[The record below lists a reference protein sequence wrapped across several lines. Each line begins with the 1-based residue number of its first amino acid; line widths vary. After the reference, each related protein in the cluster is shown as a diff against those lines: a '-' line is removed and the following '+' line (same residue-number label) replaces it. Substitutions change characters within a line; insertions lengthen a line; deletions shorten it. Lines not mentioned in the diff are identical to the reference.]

1 MGTRVHVADLRK
13 AFPAPGGQA
22 FHALDGIDLEVPPG
36 TFCVLVG
43 DSGSGKTT
51 LLRCVAGLEQP
62 DHGEITLGAR
72 TVFSSARRVFVPASE
87 RQIGMVFQSYA
98 IWPHLSVAENVATP
112 LMHGRRKLTR
122 EAAAKRVAEV
132 LAVVGLADFADRPA
146 PRLSGG
152 QQQRVALARALAVTS
167 ELLLMDEPMSNL
179 DARLREEVRAQ
190 LRAVARKFGTTVLY
204 VTHDQEEAMSLADEI
219 VLLRGGK
226 ILQRG
231 APSELYDDSASLA
244 IAEFFGPIN
253 ALPAHA
259 VLPDGV
265 QTPIG
270 KLEVAVADAVQPG
283 FVVAIRP
290 ERVRV
295 NAGSTVNTFAAVVQE
310 RVYLGAINH
319 YRMRIG
325 EVVFRVDCSD
335 ELRIGD
341 HVTLTLCMDDLRVF
355 RGEVSG
361 AIAR

>member
-13 AFPAPGGQA
+13 AFPTRGGQA
-22 FHALDGIDLEVPPG
+22 FQALDGIDFDIPPG
-36 TFCVLVG
+36 RFCVLVG

-51 LLRCVAGLEQP
+51 LLRCVAGLEQA
-62 DHGEITLGAR
+62 DHGEITLGTR

-98 IWPHLSVAENVATP
+98 IWPHLSVAENVSTP

-122 EAAAKRVAEV
+122 EAAEKRVAEV
-132 LAVVGLADFADRPA
+132 LAVVGLVDLADRPA

-167 ELLLMDEPMSNL
+167 DLLLMDEPMSNL

-190 LRAVARKFGTTVLY
+190 LRAVTREFGTTVLY
-204 VTHDQEEAMSLADEI
+204 VTHDQEEAMSLGDEI

-231 APSELYDDSASLA
+231 APSELYDGSTSLA
-244 IAEFFGPIN
+244 VAEFFGPIN
-253 ALPAHA
+253 ALPADA
-259 VLPDGV
+259 VLQDGV
-265 QTPIG
+265 QTSIG
-270 KLEVAVADAVQPG
+270 KIKLAAPSTVQPG
-283 FVVAIRP
+283 SMVAIRP
-290 ERVRV
+290 ERVKV
-295 NAGSTVNTFAAVVQE
+295 NAGSSVNTFAAVVEE
-310 RVYLGAINH
+310 RVYLGAIKH

-335 ELRIGD
+335 ELRAGD
-341 HVTLTLCMDDLRVF
+341 HVTLSLSVDDLRVF
-355 RGEVSG
+355 RGE
-361 AIAR
+361 RE

>member
-1 MGTRVHVADLRK
+1 MGTHVRVADLRK
-13 AFPAPGGQA
+13 AFPTARGQA
-22 FHALDGIDLEVPPG
+22 FHALAGIDLDIPPG

-51 LLRCVAGLEQP
+51 LLRCVAGLEQA
-62 DHGEITLGAR
+62 DSGEITLGAR
-72 TVFSSARRVFVPASE
+72 TVFSSRRGVFVPASE
-87 RQIGMVFQSYA
+87 RPIGMVFQSYA
-98 IWPHLSVAENVATP
+98 IWPHLSVAENVSTP
-112 LMHGRRKLTR
+112 LMHGRRKLAR
-122 EAAAKRVAEV
+122 EAATKRVADV
-132 LAVVGLADFADRPA
+132 LAAVGLADLADRPA

-190 LRAVARKFGTTVLY
+190 LRAIAREFGTTVLY

-219 VLLRGGK
+219 VLLRGGRV
-226 ILQRG
+226 LQRG
-231 APSELYDDSASLA
+231 APAELYDDSASLGVA
-244 IAEFFGPIN
+244 KFFGPIN

-265 QTPIG
+265 QTSIG
-270 KLEVAVADAVQPG
+270 KVKVAAVSVVQPG
-283 FVVAIRP
+283 FLVAIRP

-295 NAGSTVNTFAAVVQE
+295 NVQSTVNTFAAVVQE
-310 RVYLGAINH
+310 RVYLGAIKH

-335 ELRIGD
+335 ELRTGD
-341 HVTLTLCMDDLRVF
+341 HVTLTLPVDDLRVF
-355 RGEVSG
+355 QGEPE
-361 AIAR
+361 